1 MGMYFY
7 GCSFT
12 AGDELNDEIF
22 LPWKKDCTDVGEYYV
37 KRSDIFNNKLSM
49 LFEYKQQNYKLAYPA
64 QIEKLTGRATFNH
77 ADNGASLREMIY
89 KIIHQVS
96 TGTKP
101 EHVFLQLPPTGRE
114 YVIDN
119 IFPMTLQMSTINFVN
134 QYARMEKYIREKV
147 AVSTIYSWTV
157 DDFMDLMMLDGFL
170 AKRNIPFTLLDVGS
184 IELRRNE
191 LTGLSRYEF
200 LNEEIDKLKPVLLT
214 EKCKSDILLG
224 GHFDLDTHKRFA
236 EYIVDNVLQNT
247 SSK

>member
-1 MGMYFY
+1 MGMHFY

-12 AGDELNDEIF
+12 AGDELVDDIVF
-22 LPWKKDCTDVGEYYV
+22 PWKKDCIDVGEYYN
-37 KRSDIFNNKLSM
+37 KRVEEFNKPGVLN
-49 LFEYKQQNYKLAYPA
+49 EYKRQNYMLAYPA
-64 QIEKLTGRATFNH
+64 QIEKLTGHTTFNH
-77 ADNGASLREMIY
+77 ADNGAGLREMIY

-96 TGTKP
+96 TGDRP

-119 IFPMTLQMSTINFVN
+119 IFPMTLQMSTINFVQ

-184 IELRRNE
+184 FDLRRKE
-191 LTGLSRYEF
+191 LIGLSRYEF
-200 LNEEIDKLKPVLLT
+200 LNEEIEKLNPVYLT
-214 EKCKSDILLG
+214 KKCKNDVLLG
-224 GHFDLDTHKRFA
+224 GHFDIDTHKRFA
-236 EYIVDNVLQNT
+236 EYIVTNILSNT
-247 SSK
+247 